1 MNPHRTAPASA
12 TPSGATSEPS
22 VANRY
27 GTPKRALGKRQRNV
41 IIAAVLAVA
50 VVAAGFFS
58 FTDGS
63 KVTSKDIA
71 FDILS
76 PTGATVTFDMERN
89 AADRVECAV
98 RVLDDS
104 YAVVGWKSVVFEAG
118 EGSGREKVRRTVEL
132 RTEALGTTGGIG
144 GCWKLD

>member
-1 MNPHRTAPASA
+1 MVGMNPHRTAPA
-12 TPSGATSEPS
+12 GATSQPS

-50 VVAAGFFS
+50 IVVAGFFS
-58 FTDGS
+58 FAGGS

-71 FDILS
+71 FDIIS
-76 PTGATVTFDMERN
+76 PTRATVTFDMERN
-89 AADRVECAV
+89 ARDRVECAV

-104 YAVVGWKSVVFEAG
+104 YAVVGWKSVVFEPG

-132 RTEALGTTGGIG
+132 RTEALGTSGGAG